1 MIFVIWFFDREGER
15 LRYEICRDDESGAY
29 VVVVTAPDGS
39 ERIERLDK
47 PTQLIERSTE
57 EMRQLHDEGWKLG

>member
-1 MIFVIWFFDREGER
+1 MILVIWFFDREGER

-29 VVVVTAPDGS
+29 VVVVRAPDGS
-39 ERIERLDK
+39 ERIERLEK

-57 EMRQLHDEGWKLG
+57 EMRQLHDEGWTLG